1 MRKITRI
8 CRDNI
13 SAEIF
18 QPSAFSMAGGIFF
31 GGFSNGDNRYGE
43 DWKKDKRDKEKIRN
57 DDQTG
62 TGSLRDICCCGVQW
76 QNGQAMPTLDNLII
90 LADLWDV
97 KMDDLIVRQVS

>member
-1 MRKITRI
+1 MENLVLFVMRKITWV
-8 CRDNI
+8 CLGNL

-62 TGSLRDICCCGVQW
+62 TGSLRDICCCGVQVAERTG
-76 QNGQAMPTLDNLII
+76 NANTGQSYHPGRSMGC
-90 LADLWDV
+90 
-97 KMDDLIVRQVS
+97 